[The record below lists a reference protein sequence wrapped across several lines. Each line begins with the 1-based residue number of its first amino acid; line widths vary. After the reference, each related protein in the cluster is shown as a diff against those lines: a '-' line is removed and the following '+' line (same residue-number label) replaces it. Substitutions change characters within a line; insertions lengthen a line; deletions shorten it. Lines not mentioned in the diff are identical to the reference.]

1 MQSAMPESM
10 QKENKIT
17 NARFYQGDAGENL
30 WKTWQKNGEHA
41 DVVFMDPPRTGSDKK
56 FMSSVIK
63 LNPSRI
69 VYISC
74 GPETLARDLGI

>member
-1 MQSAMPESM
+1 MLC
-10 QKENKIT
+10 
-17 NARFYQGDAGENL
+17 L
-30 WKTWQKNGEHA
+30 WIRHVPA
-41 DVVFMDPPRTGSDKK
+41 VIKK

-74 GPETLARDLGI
+74 GPETLARDLEYLTKHGYDVRKIQPVDMFSFTDHCEKYFVFLTKKI

>member
-1 MQSAMPESM
+1 MHVSIREMQ
-10 QKENKIT
+10 ENV
-17 NARFYQGDAGENL
+17 
-30 WKTWQKNGEHA
+30 WKNMAENGEHA

-74 GPETLARDLGI
+74 GPETLARDLEYLTKTWL